1 MTTLESPA
9 PKQRKQRAKSPPAKT
24 PMPQRGPKKPENHRL
39 TQLWKDPEWRAKQI
53 ALLKGKIPN
62 RGRPIGVPDG
72 NRKKWLDPV
81 REKAKEESKVIVEK
95 LIAMEVFKPDN
106 DVANE
111 AVRTL
116 IETIRTPNA
125 VKDKISAASKLLEFT
140 QKKPMASSEVT
151 LNKAEAFLE
160 AVLQETSSAEGTSG
174 GS

>member
-1 MTTLESPA
+1 M
-9 PKQRKQRAKSPPAKT
+9 
-24 PMPQRGPKKPENHRL
+24 
-39 TQLWKDPEWRAKQI
+39 D
-53 ALLKGKIPN
+53 
-62 RGRPIGVPDG
+62 
-72 NRKKWLDPV
+72 
-81 REKAKEESKVIVEK
+81 
-95 LIAMEVFKPDN
+95 VFKPDN

-160 AVLQETSSAEGTSG
+160 AVLKETSDAEGTSG
-174 GS
+174 NP